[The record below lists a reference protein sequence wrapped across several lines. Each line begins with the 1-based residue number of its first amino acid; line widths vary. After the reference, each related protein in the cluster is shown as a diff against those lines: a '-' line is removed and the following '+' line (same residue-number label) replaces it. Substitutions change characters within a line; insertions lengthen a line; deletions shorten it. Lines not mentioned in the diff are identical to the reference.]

1 AAGFNSTRRF
11 NDAFQKFLKLTPSQ
25 VRRGEFDG
33 VSTNRIAVSYR
44 GELNWQHMLD
54 FYRLRAIEGVERVS
68 GESYQRNVCLDNS
81 KAW

>member
-1 AAGFNSTRRF
+1 
-11 NDAFQKFLKLTPSQ
+11 
-25 VRRGEFDG
+25 
-33 VSTNRIAVSYR
+33 NRIALSYR

-81 KAW
+81 KAWFQASKGEGNLELEFEIEEV